1 MTSRKIRSIED
12 LRAVITPESR
22 VLTLFSGGLD
32 SAYLL
37 HLLSK
42 QNCKGVTALTI
53 DLGDKVDHAGIRSLA
68 HQLGAQSLIVDK
80 RREFAEQFVMPAI
93 AAHSSYLGVHPISS
107 SLSRPLMAQEAIR
120 IARELKCDVIL
131 HTANQSQNTLR
142 RLNGALEQLEFEGYY
157 GTPYEFSAITREEKT
172 RVLYKHGIDVFKARN
187 YSGDSN
193 LWCREFESGMLEDPE
208 RFSTPEELYLWS
220 ASVPKERA
228 TQLSITFSKGV
239 PVEVDNQAMPA
250 LELIE
255 HLNIKA
261 GAYGLGRFSGL
272 EHLSGGE
279 KVLEVR
285 EMPAAHVLL
294 AAYRQLETACISAE
308 AIREKMSQEQLW
320 VREALEG
327 RWFGTL
333 REAVQQFIATLAKH
347 VTGTV
352 TYRLDWRTLEVNSI
366 RAARPLYIRD
376 RDAWE
381 KWKANE
387 SRPAPRL
394 LADEKLAT

>member
-1 MTSRKIRSIED
+1 MLKTNKRIRSIED

-42 QNCKGVTALTI
+42 QKCKSLTALTV
-53 DLGDKVDHAGIRSLA
+53 DVGDNADHAGIQDLA
-68 HQLGAQSLIVDK
+68 GQLGAQSVILNK
-80 RREFAEQFVMPAI
+80 RREFAEQFVVPAI

-107 SLSRPLMAQEAIR
+107 SLTRPLMAQEAIR
-120 IARELKCDVIL
+120 VARELKCDVIL

-142 RLNGALEQLEFEGYY
+142 RLNGALQQLGFEGYY
-157 GTPYEFSAITREEKT
+157 GTPYEFSALTREEKA
-172 RVLYKHGIDVFKARN
+172 RGLHKVGVDVFKTRN

-193 LWCREFESGMLEDPE
+193 LWCREFESGMLDDPE
-208 RFSTPEELYLWS
+208 QFSTPEELYLWS
-220 ASVPKERA
+220 ASTPKAAA
-228 TQLSITFSKGV
+228 TRMSITFSKGV
-239 PVEVDNQAMPA
+239 PVEVDGKEMPI
-250 LELIE
+250 LELIA
-255 HLNIKA
+255 HLNVKA

-285 EMPAAHVLL
+285 EMPAAHVLMS
-294 AAYRQLETACISAE
+294 AYRQLETACVDAE

-327 RWFGTL
+327 RWFGAL
-333 REAVQQFIATLAKH
+333 REASQQFIGSLARQ
-347 VTGTV
+347 VSGTV
-352 TYRLDWRTLEVNSI
+352 TYHLDWRTLEVNSI

-381 KWKANE
+381 KQKASE
-387 SRPAPRL
+387 GRPAPQSI
-394 LADEKLAT
+394 T